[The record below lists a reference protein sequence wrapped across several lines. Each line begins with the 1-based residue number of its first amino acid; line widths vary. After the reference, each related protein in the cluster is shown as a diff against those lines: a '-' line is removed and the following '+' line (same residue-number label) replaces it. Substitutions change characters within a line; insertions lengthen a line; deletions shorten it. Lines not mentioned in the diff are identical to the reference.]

1 MADDWAVQGETKSET
16 PVVESPPRPVGDRRP
31 PPWTRIVGLVAA
43 SIGVASLAATA
54 FVYADMQ
61 RDILRLS
68 TDIAQLRLSLDLY
81 AQRDTATAPAAT
93 DSAGLTDLSNRLAI
107 LEESWR
113 SGAAS
118 SAATAPATLPALPGE
133 AGAAAVNAGDGD
145 CLPTGTRFLVAA
157 GDSYPVCGSTGVVDV
172 AAVDNG
178 FISLRD
184 GTVVAAGGTTGL
196 PNSACMIGVV
206 SSGADGMTGYAEIRV
221 TC

>member
-1 MADDWAVQGETKSET
+1 VADNWAVQGETKSDA
-16 PVVESPPRPVGDRRP
+16 PVVDTPERAPREKHPLR
-31 PPWTRIVGLVAA
+31 WTRILGFVAA
-43 SIGVASLAATA
+43 AIGVASLAATA

-61 RDILRLS
+61 RDIVRIS

-81 AQRDTATAPAAT
+81 AQRDTAAAPVPS
-93 DSAGLTDLSNRLAI
+93 DSAGLTDLSNRLSI

-113 SGAAS
+113 SGTAAA
-118 SAATAPATLPALPGE
+118 AATAPATLPALPG
-133 AGAAAVNAGDGD
+133 AAAANAGDGD

-157 GDSYPVCGSTGVVDV
+157 GDSYAVCGSTGVVDV

-178 FISLRD
+178 YVSLRD
-184 GTVVAAGGTTGL
+184 GTVIAAGGTTGL
-196 PNSACMIGVV
+196 ANSACMIGVV